1 MVEKKIEFPEK
12 VYENEA
18 KCYMLHTTPQTPFV
32 NFLYTT

>member
-1 MVEKKIEFPEK
+1 MVEKFFEFPEK

-18 KCYMLHTTPQTPFV
+18 KSYILHTPPFYPFV